1 MTPQELSRV
10 EREVNR
16 HILAALPVK
25 TEQMTMEEARK
36 SGAMALFGEKYGS
49 TVRVVSMGDYSKELC
64 GGTHLSNTAQAGSF
78 KILSE
83 SGVAAG
89 VRRIEAL
96 TGLAALEHYN
106 QQEEALKEVAGIL
119 KTNPDR
125 VVEAA
130 STLTQQVK
138 DLQREVESL
147 QSQMAS
153 GEADEL
159 LQTAEQHNGI
169 AVLTYYAPE
178 MDANALKQLGDSL
191 KDKLG
196 ECVLVLAG
204 GQDKLNFVVMATE
217 AAVKAGAHAGNIV
230 KEAAKVT
237 GGGGGGRPN
246 MAQAGG
252 KDVSKVKEAL
262 AAAKALIKVQLG

>member
-1 MTPQELSRV
+1 
-10 EREVNR
+10 
-16 HILAALPVK
+16 
-25 TEQMTMEEARK
+25 
-36 SGAMALFGEKYGS
+36 
-49 TVRVVSMGDYSKELC
+49 MGDYSKELC

-119 KTNPDR
+119 KTNQDR

-178 MDANALKQLGDSL
+178 MDVNALKQLGDSL

-204 GQDKLNFVVMATE
+204 GQDKLNFCCYGYGGGGESRRLMR
-217 AAVKAGAHAGNIV
+217 GNIV

-252 KDVSKVKEAL
+252 KDVF
-262 AAAKALIKVQLG
+262 